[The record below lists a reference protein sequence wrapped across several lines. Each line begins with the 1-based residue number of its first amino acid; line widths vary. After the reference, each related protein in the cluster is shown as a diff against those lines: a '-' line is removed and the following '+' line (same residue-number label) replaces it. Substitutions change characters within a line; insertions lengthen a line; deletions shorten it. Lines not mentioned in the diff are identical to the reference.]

1 MRLGGRQLRNFLK
14 AGHWPS
20 LLASF
25 LYFDISFMI
34 WVMLG
39 ALSVYVSADLGLT
52 EAQKGLMVAI
62 PILGGSVFRVFLGIL
77 TDRIGAKKT
86 GLMGMALTMVPLLLL
101 SISGTSLP
109 EVYAYGFLLGIAGAS
124 FAASLPLASRWYPP
138 QYQGLAMGIAGA
150 GNSGTLLATLFAPRL
165 AEAFGSWHA
174 VFGLAMIPMGM
185 VLFLHWWMAKEP
197 PQQNAP
203 KQWSDYL
210 AVLKVKDAW
219 LFCFFYSITF
229 GGFVGLASFLPQF
242 FNGQYGL
249 SPVQAGDF
257 VTLCVLAGSALR
269 PVGGWIADR
278 VGGVRMLQVLF
289 LMIAALFGMVS
300 LLLPFRLELILLFL
314 VMGALGM
321 GNGAV
326 FQLVPQR
333 FGKEIGLMTGI
344 VGAAGGLGGFF
355 LPSLLGTLKQ
365 TTATFASGF
374 LVITGVVAVAFV
386 VMWVIGR
393 EWNRQMAVNDLSSEQ
408 VAG

>member
-1 MRLGGRQLRNFLK
+1 MAHLRKFLK
-14 AGHWPS
+14 VGHWPS
-20 LLASF
+20 LLSSF

-62 PILGGSVFRVFLGIL
+62 PILGGSVFRIFLGIL

-86 GLMGMALTMVPLLLL
+86 GIMGMMLTMVPLFLLWV
-101 SISGTSLP
+101 SGTTLP

-165 AEAFGSWHA
+165 AEFFGSWHA
-174 VFGLAMIPMGM
+174 VFGIAMIPMGV
-185 VLFLHWWMAKEP
+185 VLLVHWWMAKEP
-197 PQQNAP
+197 PEQSAP

-210 AVLKVKDAW
+210 GVLKMKDAW

-229 GGFVGLASFLPQF
+229 GGFVGLTSFLPQF

-249 SPVQAGDF
+249 APVQAGDF

-289 LMIAALFGMVS
+289 LIIAVLFGAVS
-300 LLLPFRLELILLFL
+300 LLLPFGLQLILLFL

-333 FGKEIGLMTGI
+333 FSKEIGLMTGI

-355 LPSLLGTLKQ
+355 LPSLLGALKQ
-365 TTATFASGF
+365 ATGTFASGF
-374 LVITGVVAVAFV
+374 LVITCLVAVAFV
-386 VMWVIGR
+386 VMWMIGR
-393 EWNRQMAVNDLSSEQ
+393 EWKRQMAVKEQ